1 MWVSRCMCAG
11 ALLLLSVLK
20 QAHLSS
26 SKGMAASRLPANKS
40 YARLTLSTV
49 RAFTVFPSIGMSA
62 AMIALGALLFLT
74 AHALLSAVRGP
85 TCHQQ

>member
-1 MWVSRCMCAG
+1 
-11 ALLLLSVLK
+11 
-20 QAHLSS
+20 
-26 SKGMAASRLPANKS
+26 LPANKS